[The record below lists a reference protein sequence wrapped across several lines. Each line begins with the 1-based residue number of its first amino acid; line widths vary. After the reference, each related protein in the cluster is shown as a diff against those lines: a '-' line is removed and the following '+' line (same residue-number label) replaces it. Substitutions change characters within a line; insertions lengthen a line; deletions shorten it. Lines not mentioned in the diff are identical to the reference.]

1 MSLREADGR
10 SGGSMLQ
17 VFAAIALVL
26 LGLTAVLASVS
37 AYYLFGSSGSQA
49 GNEGVV
55 SPSTSTFTS
64 TTSTSAM
71 SSSTTT
77 SLSLNTTSTIPPT
90 TVGLA
95 ENQPQDSTTS
105 TATTLRIATT
115 TLRSPYSGKGYRMLT
130 LDITIPSPHCEQ
142 HLTST
147 LSRENGIIAMD
158 VKRRAA
164 NNTIIYNPKAISM
177 ERILELTAS
186 IGDSQLLEDV
196 PV

>member
-1 MSLREADGR
+1 
-10 SGGSMLQ
+10 
-17 VFAAIALVL
+17 
-26 LGLTAVLASVS
+26 
-37 AYYLFGSSGSQA
+37 
-49 GNEGVV
+49 
-55 SPSTSTFTS
+55 
-64 TTSTSAM
+64 
-71 SSSTTT
+71 
-77 SLSLNTTSTIPPT
+77 
-90 TVGLA
+90 
-95 ENQPQDSTTS
+95 
-105 TATTLRIATT
+105 
-115 TLRSPYSGKGYRMLT
+115 MLT